1 MQFNASVW
9 YPTALLVKT
18 HNLTGKKYF
27 CKTTKLDKL
36 DTYTGSGLAWKSH
49 LKQFGK
55 DISTGVVG
63 VYYDSQR
70 CLEAALKYSKEWN
83 IVESDEWLN
92 LIDENG
98 LDGAGAGVLHPMY
111 GKPHPDKGSKRP
123 HTSAKLIGALN
134 PNFGKPSKL
143 RGRKNLGAS
152 LALKGRKRPE
162 GGGKP
167 SKQVLFTDKNG
178 IEHFYNSISDA
189 EKAQNINR
197 STIRKCMHGKCLSRA
212 GDWNYADKEVA
223 KQYLQLKVI
232 LKNKPNHNIGRK
244 ASDEAKAKMS
254 ASRSGRK
261 QSDEERKMRSE
272 AITKWH
278 KSRKEQV

>member
-63 VYYDSQR
+63 VYYESER
-70 CLEAALKYSKEWN
+70 CLEAAKKYSKEWN
-83 IVESDEWLN
+83 IVESNEWLN

-98 LDGAGAGVLHPMY
+98 LDGAGAGVLHHMY

-123 HTSAKLIGALN
+123 DISARMSGANN
-134 PNFGKPSKL
+134 PNYGIKWSEERKKAFSEARTGKPHHRPLGSKS
-143 RGRKNLGAS
+143 GMKGKAYPEEGKRKLS
-152 LALKGRKRPE
+152 EVLKGRVGPNL
-162 GGGKP
+162 GK
-167 SKQVLFTDKNG
+167 Q
-178 IEHFYNSISDA
+178 
-189 EKAQNINR
+189 
-197 STIRKCMHGKCLSRA
+197 
-212 GDWNYADKEVA
+212 
-223 KQYLQLKVI
+223 
-232 LKNKPNHNIGRK
+232 
-244 ASDEAKAKMS
+244 ASEETKAKMS
-254 ASRSGRK
+254 ASQKAHWEKVGSPNKGRK
-261 QSDEERKMRSE
+261 ASEETKAKMRAARAKRIYTDADKQKISE
-272 AITKWH
+272 AVTAWH
-278 KSRKEQV
+278 KQRKEQ

>member
-98 LDGAGAGVLHPMY
+98 LDGAGAGILHPMY

-123 HTSAKLIGALN
+123 EISARMSGENN
-134 PNFGKPSKL
+134 PNYGIKWSEERKIATSIARTGKKLNRPLGSKSGMKGKAYPEEGKRKLSEAMKGNKFALGVFPS
-143 RGRKNLGAS
+143 
-152 LALKGRKRPE
+152 E
-162 GGGKP
+162 E
-167 SKQVLFTDKNG
+167 T
-178 IEHFYNSISDA
+178 
-189 EKAQNINR
+189 
-197 STIRKCMHGKCLSRA
+197 
-212 GDWNYADKEVA
+212 
-223 KQYLQLKVI
+223 
-232 LKNKPNHNIGRK
+232 
-244 ASDEAKAKMS
+244 KAKMS
-254 ASRSGRK
+254 ASQKAHWAKVGSPNKGRK
-261 QSDEERKMRSE
+261 HSEETKAKMRAARANRIYTDADKQKISE
-272 AITKWH
+272 AVTAWH
-278 KSRKEQV
+278 KQRKEQ